1 MIRNYI
7 DLLKINGVDVRTA
20 KHEDVVKILTSCT
33 DKVSL
38 VAYRERVINKKMI
51 PMSQINGS
59 IGGQIKTVGEPTKV
73 RFWLWKYMFSAT
85 IFLVKVNNRNTRKWY
100 EICSKLTIKTPERCH
115 WRRSGVFIINFEHIL
130 HVLLV
135 FILLTIWTSKC

>member
-7 DLLKINGVDVRTA
+7 DLLKINGVDVRIA

-73 RFWLWKYMFSAT
+73 RFWLWKT
-85 IFLVKVNNRNTRKWY
+85 
-100 EICSKLTIKTPERCH
+100 CSRLSFT
-115 WRRSGVFIINFEHIL
+115 W
-130 HVLLV
+130 
-135 FILLTIWTSKC
+135 SKSTTETLENGMKYVQS

>member
-1 MIRNYI
+1 MIRNSI

-33 DKVSL
+33 NKVSL

-59 IGGQIKTVGEPTKV
+59 IGGQIKTVGESTKV
-73 RFWLWKYMFSAT
+73 RFWSWMYMFQGNISKWT
-85 IFLVKVNNRNTRKWY
+85 IKTVETLWIMFKVNNKKHQND
-100 EICSKLTIKTPERCH
+100 
-115 WRRSGVFIINFEHIL
+115 VND
-130 HVLLV
+130 VVLV
-135 FILLTIWTSKC
+135 FLLLTLNIFHTFF